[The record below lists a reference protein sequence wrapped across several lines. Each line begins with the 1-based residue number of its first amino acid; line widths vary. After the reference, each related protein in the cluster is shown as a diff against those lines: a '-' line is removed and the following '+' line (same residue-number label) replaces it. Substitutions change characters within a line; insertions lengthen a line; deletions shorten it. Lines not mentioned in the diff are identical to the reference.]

1 LFAAASADA
10 LNLAVS
16 FSTWAVLAGV
26 IVVMAAFD
34 LIVYARGHT
43 PSMRENSIWS
53 LGWIGAALAFGV
65 GFWFWQGSE
74 AGSQYLAGYL
84 LERSLSLD
92 NIFVFAVILGSLT
105 LAEQSKALSWG
116 IMLALG
122 LRLIFILIGAALLDA
137 FHFTFYVFGLLLLY
151 SAWKLARHSD
161 GFDPQQLLSRLN
173 ARHVSPLIAVF
184 VVIAVTDII
193 FAVDSIPAI
202 FAITQEP
209 FIVFAA
215 NAFALI
221 GLRSLYFLL
230 QGLMDRFRYLSGGL
244 AFILGFIGVKM
255 LLVDVWHIPIWVS
268 LSVIVGTLGFTA
280 LLSMRAEKHSQAA

>member
-1 LFAAASADA
+1 MWFL
-10 LNLAVS
+10 
-16 FSTWAVLAGV
+16 LAGV
-26 IVVMAAFD
+26 ILVMTVFD
-34 LIVYARGHT
+34 LAVYARGHT
-43 PSMRENSIWS
+43 PSMRENSLWS
-53 LGWIGAALAFGV
+53 VGWIGVALAFGV
-65 GFWFWQGSE
+65 GFWVWQGSE

-92 NIFVFAVILGSLT
+92 NIFVFAVILAGLSL
-105 LAEQSKALSWG
+105 ADQSKALSWG

-137 FHFTFYVFGLLLLY
+137 FHFTFYLFGALLIY
-151 SAWKLARHSD
+151 TAWKLARHTD
-161 GFDPQQLLSRLN
+161 GFDPQKLLGRLN

-230 QGLMDRFRYLSGGL
+230 QGLMDRFRYLSEGL
-244 AFILGFIGVKM
+244 AFILAFIGVKM
-255 LLVDVWHIPIWVS
+255 LLVDVWHIPIWLS

-280 LLSMRAEKHSQAA
+280 LLSMRAESKTAA